1 MKVTANAAGIYNH
14 FHEVKIFEKNRTFV
28 NNFWVLICLIKQVLS
43 LDLKK
48 YMANIQ
54 IKKIEKNHTKFY

>member
-28 NNFWVLICLIKQVLS
+28 NNFLGSYMFNKTGIKS
-43 LDLKK
+43 RFKK
-48 YMANIQ
+48 NEALC
-54 IKKIEKNHTKFY
+54 